1 MDSICTS
8 KDFTGFTDPYT
19 GTTLQV
25 RLVVVK
31 GLGVRYQVEG
41 AYSVATPYATRRDAV
56 TAWSR
61 INGVVGLRDPS
72 KGFVCA
78 YTGKII
84 TPYNDSEGHKFMGGF
99 QPELLRTRDEV
110 LSILNKMA
118 GKVYTPV
125 PRERVTKPTESA
137 PISRSQGPDISE
149 YAEHAAAEVLE
160 ANGKRRS
167 TTVQVKK
174 GGHR

>member
-1 MDSICTS
+1 MDNICTA
-8 KDFTGFTDPYT
+8 KEFVGFSDPYT
-19 GTTLQV
+19 GGTLQV

-41 AYSVATPYATRRDAV
+41 AYSVSTPHATRRDAV

-72 KGFVCA
+72 KGFICA
-78 YTGKII
+78 YTGKTI
-84 TPYNDSEGHKFMGGF
+84 TPYNDGEGHRFKGGF

-118 GKVYTPV
+118 GKVYTPE
-125 PRERVTKPTESA
+125 PRERVTKPAEAA
-137 PISRSQGPDISE
+137 PISCSQGPDVSE

-174 GGHR
+174 GGRR